1 MQRRGLPG
9 GVGWRDSTDSSL
21 AAVIRSHPWRRLI
34 GLLLAFLLVPTPV
47 PAGGS
52 GTALALSD
60 DQSLVVEVWR
70 LVNEG
75 YVDPTL
81 EGVPWRRARQ
91 KALERPIRNRS
102 EAYDAIDAMLE
113 PLHDPYTRLLR
124 PDSYAPMQAATQ
136 GSVSGVG
143 LELGLRPDTGALV
156 VIAPLEGS
164 PAAEAGLGDGTLLLS
179 IDGVP
184 TAGLGLE
191 GSAARLRGEA
201 GSPVHLEVEDP
212 EGRRRSLDLE
222 RRAVDL
228 RPVRSRRLRQDG
240 HTLGY
245 LRLTQFSDP
254 VPAAVAEALAVLQE
268 GGIEG
273 LLLDLRNNSGG
284 LVSAGLAVADDLLA
298 GDVIVETQLRT
309 GIDERLTAS
318 PNQLYDGPML
328 TLINGGTASAS
339 EILAGALQ
347 DAGRSLLAG
356 QRSFG
361 KAEIQS
367 LIPLGDGSG
376 LAVTTARYLTP
387 SGRSIHGLGLEP
399 DLPLPGD
406 PPQGSAVGGDS
417 DPWLRAAAEALVAQ
431 LPPGGS

>member
-1 MQRRGLPG
+1 
-9 GVGWRDSTDSSL
+9 
-21 AAVIRSHPWRRLI
+21 VIRSHPWRRLI

-124 PDSYAPMQAATQ
+124 PESYAPMQAATQ

-273 LLLDLRNNSGG
+273 LVLDLRNNSGG

>member
-1 MQRRGLPG
+1 M
-9 GVGWRDSTDSSL
+9 
-21 AAVIRSHPWRRLI
+21 IRSHPWRRLI

-124 PDSYAPMQAATQ
+124 PESYAPMQAATQ

>member
-1 MQRRGLPG
+1 M
-9 GVGWRDSTDSSL
+9 
-21 AAVIRSHPWRRLI
+21 IRSHPWRRLI
-34 GLLLAFLLVPTPV
+34 GLLLALLLVLTPL
-47 PAGGS
+47 PARGAGS
-52 GTALALSD
+52 ALALSD

-81 EGVPWRRARQ
+81 EGVPWRRSRQ

-143 LELGLRPDTGALV
+143 LELGLRPDIGALV

-212 EGRRRSLDLE
+212 DGRRRSLDLE

-318 PNQLYDGPML
+318 PQQLYDGPML

-387 SGRSIHGLGLEP
+387 SGRSIHGLGLDP

-406 PPQGSAVGGDS
+406 PPQGSVVGSDS
-417 DPWLRAAAEALVAQ
+417 DPWLRAAAEALIAQ

>member
-1 MQRRGLPG
+1 M
-9 GVGWRDSTDSSL
+9 GWRDSTDSSL
-21 AAVIRSHPWRRLI
+21 AIVIRSHPWRRLI
-34 GLLLAFLLVPTPV
+34 GLLLALLLVLTPL
-47 PAGGS
+47 PARGS
-52 GTALALSD
+52 GSALALTD
-60 DQSLVVEVWR
+60 DQSLVVDVWR

-81 EGVPWRRARQ
+81 GGVPWRQLRQ
-91 KALERPIRNRS
+91 KALERPIHNRA
-102 EAYDAIDAMLE
+102 EAYDAIDAMLA
-113 PLHDPYTRLLR
+113 PLEDPYTRLLR
-124 PDSYAPMQAATQ
+124 PESFAPMQAATQ

-143 LELGLRPDTGALV
+143 LELGLRPDSGALV

-164 PAAEAGLGDGTLLLS
+164 PAAEAGLVDGTLLLS

-184 TAGLGLE
+184 TADLGLE

-201 GSPVHLEVEDP
+201 GTLVRLEVEGPDG
-212 EGRRRSLDLE
+212 GRRSVDLE

-228 RPVRSRRLRQDG
+228 RPVRSRRLRHDG

-245 LRLTQFSDP
+245 LRLTQFSEP
-254 VPAAVAEALAVLQE
+254 VPAAVADALAALEE

-298 GDVIVETQLRT
+298 GEVIVETQLRT

-318 PNQLYDGPML
+318 AQQLYDGPML

-347 DAGRSLLAG
+347 DAGRSRLAG

-387 SGRSIHGLGLEP
+387 SGRSIHAQGLEP
-399 DLPLPGD
+399 DLPLAGE
-406 PPQGSAVGGDS
+406 PPQGSTIGSDS
-417 DPWLRAAAEALVAQ
+417 DPWLRAAAEALAAQ
-431 LPPGGS
+431 LPAAGP

>member
-1 MQRRGLPG
+1 
-9 GVGWRDSTDSSL
+9 
-21 AAVIRSHPWRRLI
+21 VIRSHPWRRLI

-273 LLLDLRNNSGG
+273 LVLDLRNNSGG

>member
-1 MQRRGLPG
+1 
-9 GVGWRDSTDSSL
+9 
-21 AAVIRSHPWRRLI
+21 VIRSHPWRRLI

>member
-1 MQRRGLPG
+1 M
-9 GVGWRDSTDSSL
+9 
-21 AAVIRSHPWRRLI
+21 IRSHPWRRLI